1 MIDSEAL
8 ERELRQHDIH
18 KLADALPGIIQKG
31 FDPKR
36 FGDLPKWQAA
46 IDSLPDVTPSH
57 VSLNTP
63 TIELGTSE
71 DITEAQ
77 GQALLAG
84 LKGLHPWRKGPFDF
98 FGTHIDTEWRSD
110 WKWLRLE
117 KHLLPLEGKAVLDV
131 GCGSGYHC
139 LRMLGEGAKLVL
151 GIDPSVLFLAQFAS
165 IKKYTGPLP
174 AHLLPMGIQDL
185 PSDLK
190 AFDTVFSM
198 GVLYHRRSPL
208 EHLTELFQALK
219 PGGQLVLE
227 TLVIP
232 GQENE
237 CLVPKDRYA
246 QMRNVWFIP
255 TCKTLE
261 GWLARMGFED
271 VQTVDINVTSTE
283 EQRATEWM
291 QWHSLKDYLHP
302 EDPTRTL
309 EGYPAPT
316 RGLLVAKRP
325 L

>member
-1 MIDSEAL
+1 MIDSAAL
-8 ERELRQHDIH
+8 ERELRQEDIH
-18 KLADALPGIIQKG
+18 KLADALPEILKKG

-46 IDSLPDVTPSH
+46 IDNLPDVTPSKI
-57 VSLNTP
+57 SLNTP
-63 TIELGTSE
+63 TIQLGASQ
-71 DITEAQ
+71 DITEKQ
-77 GQALLAG
+77 GQALLQG

-98 FGTHIDTEWRSD
+98 FGIHIDTEWRSD
-110 WKWLRLE
+110 WKWQRLE
-117 KHLLPLEGKAVLDV
+117 QHLLPLAGKTVLDV

-151 GIDPSVLFLAQFAS
+151 GIDPSVLFLAQFAA
-165 IKKYTGPLP
+165 IKKYAGNLP

-185 PSDLK
+185 PDNLK

-232 GQENE
+232 GEENE

-261 GWLARMGFED
+261 VWLTRMGFED
-271 VQTVDINVTSTE
+271 VQTVDINVTSIE

-291 QWHSLKDYLHP
+291 QWHSLKDYLDP
-302 EDPTRTL
+302 QDPTRTL
-309 EGYPAPT
+309 EGYSAPT

-325 L
+325 Q